1 MKALSNMQISVS
13 QEVLEFLA
21 SKLMYV
27 TDDYTRGFNAGINLV
42 RHALLNNEIEAAVNL
57 EEIPYVQELEARL
70 TLAEAECAALK
81 QEAKNTK

>member
-42 RHALLNNEIEAAVNL
+42 RHALLNKEIEVTVSL
-57 EEIPYVQELEARL
+57 GETPCVQELEAWL

-81 QEAKNTK
+81 QEAKNAK